1 MLKETFLDKVRE
13 LVIKIVW
20 SLFLSLVKM
29 TESQYIST
37 ILRENIQREGDV
49 INLDGHFYKELSDTE
64 HVSHVW
70 GAG

>member
-1 MLKETFLDKVRE
+1 MSQETFFDKVRE
-13 LVIKIVW
+13 LAIKIVW

-49 INLDGHFYKELSDTE
+49 INLDGRFYKELSDAE